1 MNTLI
6 IRKKSL
12 KTWLHIDSVLGQFII
27 SKFYFNA
34 DGLNFQIVEQGQSKR
49 VIYTVTDIT
58 LYDDTVSG
66 SAETFASIT
75 ALSLRLEQL
84 NYPAFQYDGQIV
96 SIANLIE
103 AGTNVTITGSGT
115 EADPYV
121 INSSGGGGGG
131 IESVTGDIVDNTDPL
146 NPIIETPTLQQ
157 VTEAGNEIV
166 SDDEL
171 FNIII
176 NRNSGAIQIYKRDDV
191 GDAFVL
197 VASYA
202 NNGLQITSLDGT
214 QYANVESERFAV
226 TNPTT
231 SLETQYAYNKI
242 TNALDDFNNPEF
254 LLPTFA
260 GGGKFAIEP
269 VLIYADFTAENS
281 MPYVV
286 TANATATD
294 PASGFYTVFV
304 QGGTAT
310 IGGIGY
316 TAGALVYRYY
326 DGSVWVS
333 KDYGAS
339 ITIDSTPTDGS
350 ANAVSSNGV
359 FDALDA
365 KVNHNR
371 YAFQGKTSITGVTG
385 EQDICS
391 FKISGGAYSNTSD
404 AFKLDFTPI
413 KSVTAS
419 TSTFKVYI
427 GTTANARTNQI
438 MQTAI
443 GTTGRSSD
451 NTRRY
456 GIDSSTIDTSV
467 NFTANAN
474 SGLSASTTA
483 NTPIAVNMAND
494 LWITITANPTASGES
509 HGVMMASITPLK

>member
-1 MNTLI
+1 MAN
-6 IRKKSL
+6 
-12 KTWLHIDSVLGQFII
+12 
-27 SKFYFNA
+27 
-34 DGLNFQIVEQGQSKR
+34 KR
-49 VIYTVTDIT
+49 ITELTDIGT
-58 LYDDTVSG
+58 PNALDVLEIVDVSDTTDSPEGTSKKVKVS
-66 SAETFASIT
+66 E
-75 ALSLRLEQL
+75 L
-84 NYPAFQYDGQIV
+84 
-96 SIANLIE
+96 
-103 AGTNVTITGSGT
+103 
-115 EADPYV
+115 
-121 INSSGGGGGG
+121 GGG
-131 IESVTGDIVDNTDPL
+131 I
-146 NPIIETPTLQQ
+146 TPTLQQ

-166 SDDEL
+166 SDDGLLKIVLNKALGGIE
-171 FNIII
+171 
-176 NRNSGAIQIYKRDDV
+176 IYKRLDI
-191 GDAFVL
+191 GDAFYRVNVISNGSFSSEAL
-197 VASYA
+197 DGSTYA
-202 NNGLQITSLDGT
+202 NLDPDGFS
-214 QYANVESERFAV
+214 VV
-226 TNPTT
+226 NPTAFDVT
-231 SLETQYAYNKI
+231 RYLYDRIINY
-242 TNALDDFNNPEF
+242 LDDGSGRPY
-254 LLPTFA
+254 LLPTA
-260 GGGKFAIEP
+260 SIDVGETPHKFAIEP
-269 VLIYADFTAENS
+269 I
-281 MPYVV
+281 
-286 TANATATD
+286 NATADFDAENGVPYTANGTLTVTD
-294 PASGFYTVFV
+294 PISVANKGYVV
-304 QGGTAT
+304 HVIGGTAT
-310 IGGIGY
+310 IGGVDYASGS
-316 TAGALVYRYY
+316 LVYRYY
-326 DGSVWVS
+326 DGSSWVS

-404 AFKLDFTPI
+404 AFKFDFTPI

-494 LWITITANPTASGES
+494 LWITITANPTATGES